1 MNGFASISLLER
13 DFAKQLR
20 VNTKVTHKNKK
31 SEQVTR
37 VQERKMLIG
46 KRVPP

>member
-20 VNTKVTHKNKK
+20 EGVNTKVTHKNQK
-31 SEQVTR
+31 SEQVT
-37 VQERKMLIG
+37 
-46 KRVPP
+46 